1 MAKHKWTHLLSEDQ
15 LSEQV
20 EQAKAKGK
28 RENAEEPRARS
39 VQYNG
44 ETNTIVIHLK
54 NGATFSFPP
63 HLAEGLAEA
72 SPEELADFWLPESGD
87 SVHWDELGVSFS
99 IPGLLVGIF
108 GTQRWMAEL
117 GRKGG
122 QVSSAAKAK
131 SSAENGKKGGRPR
144 KVTV

>member
-1 MAKHKWTHLLSEDQ
+1 MAKHKWAHLFTEDQ
-15 LSEQV
+15 LAEQI
-20 EQAKAKGK
+20 EQARAKGK
-28 RENAEEPRARS
+28 RENAEEPRAQS
-39 VQYNG
+39 VQYDVA
-44 ETNTIVIHLK
+44 TNTIVIHLK

-63 HLAEGLAEA
+63 YLVEGLAEA
-72 SPEELADFWLPESGD
+72 SPKALADFWLPDSGD
-87 SVHWDELGVSFS
+87 SVHWEELGVSFS
-99 IPGLLVGIF
+99 IPGLVMGIF